1 MKEEIEVRKLLSN
14 MRNMRNKMMSEQ
26 VSPENAQLKTEE
38 ENSFKEAVGVI
49 CSINDFVKDDKNV
62 VLTGIIQ
69 ASQQIGF
76 KFSLEQPQSF
86 FISTT
91 NLQLDDATMEI
102 INKTKAYY
110 DNWYD
115 KWLTDFNGTNNDA
128 NINPSF

>member
-1 MKEEIEVRKLLSN
+1 MKEEVEVRKLLSN
-14 MRNMRNKMMSEQ
+14 MRKMVSKAITEQ
-26 VSPENAQLKTEE
+26 VAPQNTQEKSEE
-38 ENSFKEAVGVI
+38 EASFKEAVGVI

-91 NLQLDDATMEI
+91 NLQMDDSTLEI
-102 INKTKAYY
+102 ISKTRAYY
-110 DNWYD
+110 DTWYD
-115 KWLTDFNGTNNDA
+115 KWVSGVNGANGDA
-128 NINPSF
+128 NVNPSF